1 MSGVHGVER
10 EDQSRGRMSL
20 TLLTAHTD
28 GAVQT
33 PNPPIQNT
41 HTLSSHI
48 HTHRADVCWGRFEV
62 FLLSTSIWIFSFCS
76 SPIFV
81 LFR

>member
-62 FLLSTSIWIFSFCS
+62 FAAQHQHLDFFFLLQSNFC
-76 SPIFV
+76 V
-81 LFR
+81 V